1 MIAGSIKTDAPF
13 GASENMTD
21 EKMINLTIRVEPK
34 TKELLN
40 LICAVNNISINKYIN
55 NMLKDKFKSIDGD
68 LISQLENNLQD
79 L

>member
-1 MIAGSIKTDAPF
+1 MIIMADKV
-13 GASENMTD
+13 
-21 EKMINLTIRVEPK
+21 NLTIRVEPK

-40 LICAVNNISINKYIN
+40 LICAVNNISINEYIN
-55 NMLKDKFKSIDGD
+55 NMLDEKFKTIDKD